1 MDRIKKTLDV
11 LHEEYRDRRQRTKSF
26 GSSLEIGSPSDVA
39 HNVAVR
45 KSSLF
50 LSKSQHYRNTSSSQ
64 P

>member
-45 KSSLF
+45 NSSLSTTHPETF
-50 LSKSQHYRNTSSSQ
+50 TPPLKG
-64 P
+64 